1 MPQAGRHAVAM
12 DEALD
17 TAAPPPAAARPA
29 AEEVAAKGL
38 GPRALAF
45 IIDGAAVMAT
55 EVPSLLV
62 AYPTAA
68 VVMWLALGRPGH
80 TIGFEE
86 GNPWTEAIASAVIM
100 PFFYFLLFEWLYGA
114 TPGKVLLNMRVV
126 RDDGRPCGFRA
137 AAVRGLLRYVDGLLV
152 GLGLWLLM
160 RRPPHRRLGDRAA
173 GTLVVDTA
181 SPLAGDRPPKRWF
194 LLAAA
199 VYFVLR
205 CLVNGTIFAMALRF
219 E

>member
-1 MPQAGRHAVAM
+1 M
-12 DEALD
+12 DEVLE
-17 TAAPPPAAARPA
+17 TPAATPSAEQAA
-29 AEEVAAKGL
+29 AEGIDAKGL
-38 GPRALAF
+38 GIRVLAF
-45 IIDGAAVMAT
+45 VIDGAAVMAA

-80 TIGFEE
+80 TIGFEK
-86 GNPWTEAIASAVIM
+86 GNPWPEAIASAVIM

-137 AAVRGLLRYVDGLLV
+137 AAVRGLLRYVDGLIA

-173 GTLVVDTA
+173 GTLVVDA
-181 SPLAGDRPPKRWF
+181 HSPLVRRRPGRAWF
-194 LLAAA
+194 VIAAA
-199 VYFVLR
+199 VYFILR
-205 CLVNGTIFAMALRF
+205 CVINGLGFALTLRF